1 MNLEA
6 KLNDSLNDVLRTS
19 GYIFEIIGAH
29 KKQSNLITGT
39 NNQLIAPAITLQLSN
54 SIAKFDDILDDTI
67 SKFNDARWCI
77 EQILDNKQRQEE
89 QKLKEEIE
97 RQKKK
102 QEEEE
107 EQKRKEEEERKRKEQ
122 EEQAR
127 IRAEEERQRKEQEQK
142 QAQEAKE
149 KEAKEKEASQL
160 RQQKEGQKTQND
172 DSKRNDGFGDFML
185 PSFDFNL
192 NELTAPTEKTG
203 PGIPNPSD
211 ILLSIKYNDNF
222 FDEQLKDD
230 SGAQGGQDSAAES
243 QAAKDGNFDDLDL
256 DMNNILGNDELIL
269 DGLNMSLL
277 DQGFDTSNAAGTG
290 SNNLGEEEF
299 DVDNFLNQFG
309 GAE

>member
-19 GYIFEIIGAH
+19 GYIFEIIRAH

-102 QEEEE
+102 QEEEL
-107 EQKRKEEEERKRKEQ
+107 EQKRKEEEQRKRKEE

-142 QAQEAKE
+142 QAQEARD
-149 KEAKEKEASQL
+149 KEAKEKEANHLRLQSDSQK
-160 RQQKEGQKTQND
+160 QQEEN
-172 DSKRNDGFGDFML
+172 SKRDDGFGDFML

-192 NELTAPTEKTG
+192 NEVPAPAEKSG

-222 FDEQLKDD
+222 FDEQLKE
-230 SGAQGGQDSAAES
+230 SGTEASLNQAAEGE
-243 QAAKDGNFDDLDL
+243 ATKEGNFEDLDL

-277 DQGFDTSNAAGTG
+277 DQGFDTSNVSG
-290 SNNLGEEEF
+290 SGGNNLGEEEF